1 MKKDIYI
8 MYLTGFADEVSPDL
22 DLQIKATRELG
33 WKFIETRNLYGKNL
47 AYISDEEFEKV
58 QEKLE

>member
-1 MKKDIYI
+1 

-47 AYISDEEFEKV
+47 AYISDEKFEKV